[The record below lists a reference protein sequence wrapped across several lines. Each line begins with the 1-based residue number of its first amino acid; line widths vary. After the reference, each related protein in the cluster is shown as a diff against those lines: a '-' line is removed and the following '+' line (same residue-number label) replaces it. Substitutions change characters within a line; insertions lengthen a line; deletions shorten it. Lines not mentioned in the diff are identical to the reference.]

1 MAFFKKSKKTN
12 EKEIKVALAG
22 NPNVGKSTVFNA
34 LTHLNQH
41 TGNWPGK
48 TVEWQGGRFTHKNKD
63 FYIVDLPGTY
73 SLLSDSEEEEIA
85 RNFLYFEKPDITV
98 IVVDATCLERNL
110 NLAFQIM
117 EISENVVLC
126 VNLID
131 EAMRKGI
138 YIDTNKLS
146 EILSVPVVSTSA
158 ISKSGIDTLKNE
170 IYNLSAKSHSA
181 HYKPLYNEYIENA
194 VSKIENVICDVQNAR
209 FIALKLLDGETNI
222 VNSFLKNCNLSDDA
236 NVLRELSKQWEYLEN
251 NGISKNSICEEYART
266 AVKDAE
272 RIAKQVTS
280 YKNKNYNIRDRKIDR
295 ILTSKTFGIPVMILF
310 LGIILYI
317 TVKGANYPSM
327 LLSDMFDFFEI
338 YILKFLNLLNL
349 PKVIIDVII
358 NGMYRTLTWVIAVML
373 PPMAIFF
380 PIFTFLEDLGYL
392 PRIAFNLDNFFKKS
406 STCGKQCLTMC
417 MGLGCNCVGVTGA
430 RIINSP
436 RERLIAIITNSF
448 IPCNGKFPT
457 LIAISSVFIGGVFA
471 PKMQNFVSALCV
483 LALIILGVFL
493 TLLTSKLLS
502 KTLLKGE
509 SSHFFLELP
518 PYRKPKVID
527 IIYRSI
533 LSRTLFV
540 LSRAC
545 LVAAP
550 CGIIIWIL
558 ANVNIDSYP
567 ILQYLARF
575 LNPIGKIMGID
586 GIILLA
592 FLLGLPANEIVLPI
606 ALMCYLSSSVLIKVP
621 SFSEM
626 SKILTANGWT
636 IKTAI
641 CTMVFSLIHFPC
653 STTLL
658 TIYKETK
665 SIKWTFVSFILP
677 TFLGFTLCVLINL
690 IFCIF

>member
-170 IYNLSAKSHSA
+170 IYNLSSKSHSA

-194 VSKIENVICDVQNAR
+194 VSKIENVIFGVQNAR

-222 VNSFLKNCNLSDDA
+222 VNSILKNCNLSDDT

-251 NGISKNSICEEYART
+251 NGISKNSICEEYAKA

-295 ILTSKTFGIPVMILF
+295 ILTSKAFGIPVMILF

-327 LLSDMFDFFEI
+327 LLSDMFDFFGI
-338 YILKFLNLLNL
+338 YILKFLNFLKL

-358 NGMYRTLTWVIAVML
+358 NGMYRTLSWVIAVML

-518 PYRKPKVID
+518 PYRKPKVTD

>member
-1 MAFFKKSKKTN
+1 MAFFKKSKNLAK
-12 EKEIKVALAG
+12 KEVKVALTG

-48 TVEWQGGRFTHKNKD
+48 TVEWQGGRFTHQNKN
-63 FYIVDLPGTY
+63 FYVVDLPGTY
-73 SLLSDSEEEEIA
+73 SLLSDSQEEEIA
-85 RNFLYFEKPDITV
+85 RNFLYFEKPDVTV

-117 EISENVVLC
+117 EICNNVILC

-131 EAMRKGI
+131 EASKKGI
-138 YIDTNKLS
+138 HIDINKLS
-146 EILSVPVVSTSA
+146 KLLSVPVISTSA
-158 ISKSGIDTLKNE
+158 ISKAGIDTLKNE
-170 IYNLSAKSHSA
+170 IYKLSTASLNG
-181 HYKPLYNEYIENA
+181 HYKPTYCSHIENA
-194 VSKIENVICDVQNAR
+194 ISKIENVLPNVKNTR
-209 FIALKLLDGETNI
+209 FIALKLLDGETSA
-222 VNSFLKNCNLSDDA
+222 VNSFLEHCNLSNDT
-236 NVLRELSKQWEYLEN
+236 NVLRELSKQWEYLKN
-251 NGISKNSICEEYART
+251 NGINKNSICEEYAKT
-266 AVKDAE
+266 TVKEAE
-272 RIAKQVTS
+272 RIASQVTF
-280 YKNKNYNIRDRKIDR
+280 YKDENYNMRDRKIDR
-295 ILTSKTFGIPVMILF
+295 ILTSKHFGIPIMILF

-327 LLSDMFDFFEI
+327 LLSDMFNYFEI
-338 YILKFLNLLNL
+338 YILKFLNFLNL
-349 PKVIIDVII
+349 PKVIINVIVD
-358 NGMYRTLTWVIAVML
+358 GMYRTLSWVIAVML

-380 PIFTFLEDLGYL
+380 PLFTLLEDLGYL

-448 IPCNGKFPT
+448 VPCNGKFPT

-471 PKMQNFVSALCV
+471 PKMQSFVSAFCV
-483 LALIILGVFL
+483 LTLIILGVFA
-493 TLLTSKLLS
+493 TLIASDFLS

-518 PYRKPKVID
+518 PYRKPKVAD

-533 LSRTLFV
+533 INRTLFV

-550 CGIIIWIL
+550 CGIIIWIF
-558 ANVNIDSYP
+558 ANINIGSAS
-567 ILQYLARF
+567 IMQHMAML
-575 LNPIGKIMGID
+575 LNPIGKLMGID
-586 GIILLA
+586 GIILMA
-592 FLLGLPANEIVLPI
+592 FLLGIPANEIVLPI
-606 ALMCYLSSSVLIKVP
+606 ALMCYLSSSSLTEVP
-621 SFSEM
+621 PVSEM
-626 SKILTANGWT
+626 AKILIANGWT
-636 IKTAI
+636 INTAI
-641 CTMVFSLIHFPC
+641 CTMVFSLLHFPC

-665 SIKWTFVSFILP
+665 SFKWTFVSFILP
-677 TFLGFTLCVLINL
+677 TLIGFFLCVLINFLFL
-690 IFCIF
+690 IF

>member
-222 VNSFLKNCNLSDDA
+222 VNSILKNCNLSDDT

-295 ILTSKTFGIPVMILF
+295 ILTSKVFGIPVMILF

-327 LLSDMFDFFEI
+327 LLSDMFDFFGI
-338 YILKFLNLLNL
+338 YILKFLNFLNL

-358 NGMYRTLTWVIAVML
+358 NGMYRTLSWVIAVML

-518 PYRKPKVID
+518 PYRKPKVTD

-558 ANVNIDSYP
+558 ANVNIASYP